1 MFKFVIFLC
10 FICFLSPGNPLKL
23 KSLCNERVTKD
34 GNHKVNSY
42 LRLKFQG
49 RLNAISYYLPETTPN
64 QQSYVTSFNSQF
76 RKLIKEIYNEKFM
89 NSSQL
94 SDKIREKQ
102 NSLVIL
108 TNKFRSAPSN
118 GLNSD
123 RNRYDRYT
131 GDYLPSST
139 LYYVTRLENLMN
151 HIYKLSNNN
160 LTFEFLQYYNHNDYN
175 NYYNYNYL
183 LERALQLNG
192 LDKNQ
197 TSTFADE
204 LIDVFYE
211 KQVATL
217 DGFKIHRED
226 QSIYLDESSYGVV
239 HFSLYV
245 PFFDRNKSQNIKSNC
260 SCTDYLPKFFSVET
274 VPVDRNRT
282 ESNESD

>member
-102 NSLVIL
+102 NSLVFL
-108 TNKFRSAPSN
+108 TNKFRFAPSN

-160 LTFEFLQYYNHNDYN
+160 LTFEFLQY
-175 NYYNYNYL
+175 NYYYNDYNYL

-204 LIDVFYE
+204 LIDVFFE
-211 KQVATL
+211 KQLAVL
-217 DGFKIHRED
+217 DGFKMYRRD
-226 QSIYLDESSYGVV
+226 QLIFLDDSSYGVV

-245 PFFDRNKSQNIKSNC
+245 PFYDSQNIKSNC
-260 SCTDYLPKFFSVET
+260 SSTDSLPKFFSLET
-274 VPVDRNRT
+274 VPV
-282 ESNESD
+282 SGS